1 MEIHTVKV
9 DAKNVLTDIRSGMTD
24 AGLMEKYGL
33 SDKGLKILFQKLGE
47 LGLMHQLDGRE
58 VLKDLKS
65 GMTDAELM
73 SKYRLS
79 EKALHNLFAEIDR
92 LHLLTSSGRPDD
104 KLDEIDSKFH
114 EIAEDIRQGMSKAE
128 LMRKH
133 RLTEQGLEWVSS
145 EMACATSAAG
155 PGAKSTR
162 SQSPEELPTAE
173 PEEVKGPQIDVP
185 PVVQPHSVI
194 SPKDFGEA
202 QEPTRESL
210 GMKTF
215 FVGAL
220 TVCLLVN
227 LVYSLLADQ
236 ASTVAMHFVVFAVGA
251 AIAVLI
257 AGLIAGLYLGFRRW
271 FS

>member
-33 SDKGLKILFQKLGE
+33 SDKGLKSLFQKLGE

-133 RLTEQGLEWVSS
+133 RLTEQGLEWVYS
-145 EMACATSAAG
+145 EMACAT
-155 PGAKSTR
+155 
-162 SQSPEELPTAE
+162 
-173 PEEVKGPQIDVP
+173 
-185 PVVQPHSVI
+185 
-194 SPKDFGEA
+194 
-202 QEPTRESL
+202 
-210 GMKTF
+210 
-215 FVGAL
+215 
-220 TVCLLVN
+220 
-227 LVYSLLADQ
+227 
-236 ASTVAMHFVVFAVGA
+236 
-251 AIAVLI
+251 
-257 AGLIAGLYLGFRRW
+257 
-271 FS
+271 